1 MTYLMTVAQQI
12 VYNESCNVEIIPKT
26 KKQNKKQTEKNNTC
40 SMLMSAVIVVDES
53 RLT

>member
-12 VYNESCNVEIIPKT
+12 VYNESCNVEIIPK
-26 KKQNKKQTEKNNTC
+26 QNKKQTEKNNTC
-40 SMLMSAVIVVDES
+40 SMLMSAVIVVAES